1 MNHTIT
7 RATLGA
13 LPALLALGAA
23 PSAMAADAVPGN
35 DIRLGLYSVFYH
47 SSADDLQG
55 PYVPPGVNLNAENLF
70 TLYFGYVRRL
80 TPHLSAELAL
90 AVPPEAKVDG
100 RGPATLG
107 SVPYNG
113 QVISSARWLA
123 PTAFVEYNFFDE
135 TAKFRPFIG
144 VGVNYTTFYDRN
156 TTAAGNAANGG
167 PTKLSLTSSVGPA
180 ATLGFHYSV
189 NEHWGFN
196 ASYSGSRVNTHLVAD
211 TAGEIR
217 TTGIRFNPY
226 ALVVSVGYAF

>member
-1 MNHTIT
+1 MTHSTT
-7 RATLGA
+7 RAA
-13 LPALLALGAA
+13 LAALSAIFALGTATCAA
-23 PSAMAADAVPGN
+23 AADDVPAN
-35 DIRLGLYSVFYH
+35 DVRLGLYSVFYH
-47 SSADDLQG
+47 SSAQDPQG
-55 PYVPPGVNLNAENLF
+55 PYVPPGVNLNAENLE

-80 TPHLSAELAL
+80 SPHFSAELAL
-90 AVPPEAKVDG
+90 AVPPQAKVEG
-100 RGPATLG
+100 SGPATLG

-123 PTAFVEYNFFDE
+123 PTAFVEYSFFNE
-135 TAKFRPFIG
+135 GTKFRPFIG
-144 VGVNYTTFYDRN
+144 LGINYTTFYDRD
-156 TTAAGNAANGG
+156 TTAAGAAANGG

-180 ATLGFHYSV
+180 ATLGFHY
-189 NEHWGFN
+189 NIDRHWGFN